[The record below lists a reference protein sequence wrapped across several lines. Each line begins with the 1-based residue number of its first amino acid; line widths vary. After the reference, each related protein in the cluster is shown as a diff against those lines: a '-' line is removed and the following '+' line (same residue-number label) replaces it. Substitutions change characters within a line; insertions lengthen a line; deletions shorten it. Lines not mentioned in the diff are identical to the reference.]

1 MVPAGFRAHET
12 FVAPFHHRRVYMVE
26 SRPMDSKSRWK
37 TIVKSRHD
45 RSISWLVVKVQ
56 KINMSGRYEVNS
68 DWSHLGFVAALGL
81 RGGPWA
87 MLPTEGITS
96 SSTSTSNL
104 DLPD

>member
-1 MVPAGFRAHET
+1 MVPAGFRVHET

-37 TIVKSRHD
+37 TIVRLRHD

-56 KINMSGRYEVNS
+56 KIISGLYEVNS

-87 MLPTEGITS
+87 LPPTEGITS

-104 DLPD
+104 DLLD